1 MTRLSSLLALG
12 LILIAGPALAA
23 PTGGLAVEGTSF
35 VVTTA
40 TARLASRDLVG
51 AVFEIDDG
59 KGGLARVRIDA
70 VTPARENA
78 AILLHTFSS
87 RDPKTGEWVNMCES
101 DAFGRRAGFPLQ
113 GHWDGYRFVADPDA
127 WFLACTSGSQGKRVL
142 WGYDPWGKGPDGRPL
157 ADFYRTCQ
165 QTVRADY
172 RGDGAPHTR
181 NGTEIDVADI
191 AGLQRHDSLDNP
203 AYIFEA
209 GWGPTG
215 AVCVAATRWPDL
227 LTEEALLKAAP
238 NLGGTC
244 DEATARAKGALIF
257 TRIKRR

>member
-1 MTRLSSLLALG
+1 MFRRLTLAALG
-12 LILIAGPALAA
+12 LALLAVPALAA
-23 PTGGLAVEGTSF
+23 PAGGLAVRGTSF
-35 VVTTA
+35 VLTTA
-40 TARLASRDLVG
+40 TARLTSPDLVG

-59 KGGLARVRIDA
+59 KGGLLEVRLDA
-70 VTPARENA
+70 VAPAKENA
-78 AILLHTFSS
+78 AILLHTFST
-87 RDPKTGEWVNMCES
+87 RDPKSGGWANMCEP

-127 WFLACTSGSQGKRVL
+127 WFLACTSGSQGKCVL
-142 WGYDPWGKGPDGRPL
+142 WGYDPWGKGPDGRQL
-157 ADFYRTCQ
+157 TDLYRTCQ

-172 RGDGAPHTR
+172 RGDGAPHTKA
-181 NGTEIDVADI
+181 GTEIDIADVA
-191 AGLQRHDSLDNP
+191 GVQHHDSLDDP

-227 LTEEALLKAAP
+227 LTEAALLKASP

-244 DEATARAKGALIF
+244 DEASARAKGALIF

>member
-12 LILIAGPALAA
+12 LALVAAPVLAA

-35 VVTTA
+35 VVTTP
-40 TARLASRDLVG
+40 TARLASPDLVG

-59 KGGLARVRIDA
+59 KGGLAQVRIDA
-70 VTPARENA
+70 VTPAKENA
-78 AILLHTFSS
+78 AILLHTLSA
-87 RDPKTGEWVNMCES
+87 RDPKTGAWLNMCDP
-101 DAFGRRAGFPLQ
+101 DAYGRRAGFPLR
-113 GHWDGYRFVADPDA
+113 GHWDGYRFVADPA
-127 WFLACTSGSQGKRVL
+127 TWYLACTAGSQGKCVL

-157 ADFYRTCQ
+157 VDFYRACQ

-181 NGTEIDVADI
+181 NGTEIDIADVAGI
-191 AGLQRHDSLDNP
+191 QRHDSLKDP

-227 LTEEALLKAAP
+227 LTQEALLAASP

-244 DEATARAKGALIF
+244 DEAAARAKGALIF

>member
-1 MTRLSSLLALG
+1 MTRLLSLMAMGLALFG
-12 LILIAGPALAA
+12 APALAA

-35 VVTTA
+35 MVTTPS
-40 TARLASRDLVG
+40 ARLTSKDLVG

-59 KGGLARVRIDA
+59 KGGLAEVRIDA
-70 VTPARENA
+70 VTPAEENA

-87 RDPKTGEWVNMCES
+87 RDPKTGAWLNMCEP
-101 DAFGRRAGFPLQ
+101 DAYGRRAGFPLQ
-113 GHWDGYRFVADPDA
+113 GHWDGYRFVADPA
-127 WFLACTSGSQGKRVL
+127 TWFLACTSGSQGKCVL
-142 WGYDPWGKGPDGRPL
+142 WGYDPWGKGPDGRSL
-157 ADFYRTCQ
+157 VDFYRTCQ

-172 RGDGAPHTR
+172 RGDGAPHTKA
-181 NGTEIDVADI
+181 GTEIDIADVA
-191 AGLQRHDSLDNP
+191 GVQHHDSLNDA

-227 LTEEALLKAAP
+227 LTEKALLAASP
-238 NLGGTC
+238 NLGGAC
-244 DEATARAKGALIF
+244 DEAAAQAKGALIF

>member
-1 MTRLSSLLALG
+1 MMRLTALFALG
-12 LILIAGPALAA
+12 LALVAPPALAA

-40 TARLASRDLVG
+40 AARLASPDLVG

-59 KGGLARVRIDA
+59 KGGLAQVRIDA
-70 VTPARENA
+70 VTPAKENA
-78 AILLHTFSS
+78 AILLHTLSS
-87 RDPKTGEWVNMCES
+87 RDPKSGEWLNMCDP
-101 DAFGRRAGFPLQ
+101 DAFGRRAGFPLR
-113 GHWDGYRFVADPDA
+113 GRWDGYRFVDDPNT
-127 WFLACTSGSQGKRVL
+127 WFLACTSGSQGKCVL
-142 WGYDPWGKGPDGRPL
+142 WGYDPWGKAPDGRPL

-172 RGDGAPHTR
+172 LGDGAPHTK

-191 AGLQRHDSLDNP
+191 AGVQRHDTVNNP
-203 AYIFEA
+203 DYIFEA

-215 AVCVAATRWPDL
+215 AVCVAATRWSDL
-227 LTEEALLKAAP
+227 MTEEALLKASP

-244 DEATARAKGALIF
+244 DETAARARGALIF